1 MVRAVVK
8 SGHWDEFVAAS
19 KAWDEAAT
27 RVGPPVYRTYSST
40 WGTFNETFSEAEYES
55 STDIEARFAAAE
67 KDPDYDAALEAWLSH
82 VVDGESRDYVLSEVV
97 SATPG

>member
-27 RVGPPVYRTYSST
+27 RVGLPVYRTYSST

-55 STDIEARFAAAE
+55 STDIEARFAAAD
-67 KDPDYDAALEAWLSH
+67 KDPAYDAALKAWLSH

-97 SATPG
+97 D